1 MLPLLLSSLS
11 SSSSLGSSDVHQ
23 YSGEGTDVPGT
34 VDPYDEAVDDDDDED
49 VAVATRIECVP
60 RMTIQQESR
69 NPPPRP
75 WHFRLL
81 VPIMLL
87 VSCARDSCL
96 RERPCRVCVWGVLF
110 MICVQVVPL
119 SMWVLLVPP
128 LLIWALASA
137 KLLTKYDMGRGGVSL
152 GRLDTDRQ
160 EHLLFSTTRE
170 ICNRVMDRSRTHK
183 HVKRTSS
190 STSI

>member
-96 RERPCRVCVWGVLF
+96 RERPSRVCVWGVCYVYRCYTSCAMLVRLF
-110 MICVQVVPL
+110 
-119 SMWVLLVPP
+119 PP
-128 LLIWALASA
+128 PQHRVLASD
-137 KLLTKYDMGRGGVSL
+137 KQVNPKNTLTTNKY
-152 GRLDTDRQ
+152 
-160 EHLLFSTTRE
+160 
-170 ICNRVMDRSRTHK
+170 K
-183 HVKRTSS
+183 Y
-190 STSI
+190 